1 MRRRGFTLIELLVVI
16 AIIALLMA
24 ILMPALSKVRKQ
36 ARAVTC
42 QMYLKQWHVIFSLYC
57 QDYNGSFGAGANSK
71 NDKWLNY
78 LRRYYSPG
86 ETRWNEGKPVQKSK
100 LLLCPMASSKFW
112 SDETA
117 GNTPQTQSAFIAWGV
132 FKSTMGN
139 TWEVHG
145 ACGSY
150 GGNTWAQI
158 PQAGAI
164 KEKFW
169 QTMNVPNGNT
179 IPLIADCATVGGRPD
194 TGDGKSLTP
203 PEYDGHWYDGT
214 APGPSNAYSIT
225 RFVLN
230 RHNRGSNMAFFDG
243 TVRLIPLKEYWSLRW
258 CQMWDLS
265 NPYTIAGDVR
275 NNRGIWGD
283 NSWMVNEPDF

>member
-179 IPLIADCATVGGRPD
+179 IPLLADCATFGGKPD
-194 TGDGKSLTP
+194 TNGNINP
-203 PEYDGHWYDGT
+203 PEWEGHWCDGSL
-214 APGPSNAYSIT
+214 PPYGSAYSIA

-230 RHNRGSNMAFFDG
+230 RHTEGSNCLFLDLSARKVG
-243 TVRLIPLKEYWSLRW
+243 LKENWTLKWEQTFDTSNRW
-258 CQMWDLS
+258 
-265 NPYTIAGDVR
+265 TKAGGVEPND
-275 NNRGIWGD
+275 WPE
-283 NSWMVNEPDF
+283 WMRDFKEY